1 MNIPEY
7 LRALAACVRD
17 LICTSNA
24 VYVDLE
30 TAIELDTLSTL
41 PWNGAPLLV
50 LQETATAPG
59 QRDGVARPVSPADFA
74 LGWLL
79 ASRALSQG
87 QIWHDNEITCQEVLT
102 SDRQRAAQCAELAAL
117 SARIT
122 TAPLTSPDACVLAHN
137 GTWEGARAVWQHIVD
152 MCRTE
157 LKSAQV
163 PAQLRALAM
172 SYKRELQ
179 AMSA

>member
-17 LICTSNA
+17 LVCTSKA

-30 TAIELDTLSTL
+30 TAIELDMLSAL

-50 LQETATAPG
+50 LRETATAPG

-74 LGWLL
+74 FGWLL
-79 ASRALSQG
+79 ASRG
-87 QIWHDNEITCQEVLT
+87 QESCQSIEQVDFLCVVEQ
-102 SDRQRAAQCAELAAL
+102 DADRAAQCAELAAL
-117 SARIT
+117 SAHIT

-137 GTWEGARAVWQHIVD
+137 GTWEGARVVWQHIVD
-152 MCRTE
+152 MCRT
-157 LKSAQV
+157 SAQV
-163 PAQLRALAM
+163 PAQLCALAM
-172 SYKRELQ
+172 SYQRELQ
-179 AMSA
+179 AMPA